1 MDDTPPAAPAFV
13 EEDGRRR
20 SEIVSLEWPVEYDG
34 RVYRAIQVRRMTAAE
49 VDAFVEEARAN
60 AGAARLPMFS
70 CPHQVIDALDADD
83 AARVNEIVL
92 RFLPRALQP
101 AEQP

>member
-1 MDDTPPAAPAFV
+1 MDDKPAPAAFV
-13 EEDGRRR
+13 MEGDRRR
-20 SEIVSLEWPVEYDG
+20 SEFVPLEWPVEFDG
-34 RVYRAIQVRRMTAAE
+34 RVYRSIQIRRMSAGE

-70 CPHQVIDALDADD
+70 CPHEVIDALDADD
-83 AARVNEIVL
+83 AARVNETVL

-101 AEQP
+101 AE